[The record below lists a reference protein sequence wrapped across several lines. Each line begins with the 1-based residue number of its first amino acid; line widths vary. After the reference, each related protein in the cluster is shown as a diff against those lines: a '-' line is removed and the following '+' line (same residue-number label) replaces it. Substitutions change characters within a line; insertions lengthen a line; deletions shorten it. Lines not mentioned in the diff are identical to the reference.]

1 MMTAK
6 DIREK
11 RFEKAAWGYR
21 PEDIDE
27 FLGQLEATFQEIDNE
42 REDSN
47 HKIQVLADKVREY
60 MKDEEALKDALLGAQ
75 KQGHRVINEANEKAE
90 QILNKAKEEAAVLL
104 DEATRQHEIAMEKN
118 RAEIAKEKEALVE
131 ARQMVADFKRSLF
144 DMYKSHLEM
153 ISSLPEADEDE
164 EETVGETA
172 PAEPETPEEPEE
184 TAADEAAEE
193 PAEEPAE
200 ETEKPDPF
208 ATSQFSSRVIQG
220 AYDDRFGELQFGEN
234 NNQTAAEEAEA
245 EERKEYCDYGTGLQE
260 QLEYAENGF
269 PHAGQ
274 PSQARAGSA
283 REVGED
289 PSVRSDDGEEQG
301 QEVLHVP

>member
-47 HKIQVLADKVREY
+47 HKMQILADKVREY

-75 KQGHRVINEANEKAE
+75 KEGHRVIAEANEKAA
-90 QILNKAKEEAAVLL
+90 QIMEKAKEEAAVLL

-118 RAEIAKEKEALVE
+118 RAEIAKEQEALVQ
-131 ARQMVADFKRSLF
+131 ARKMVADFKRSLF

-153 ISSLPEADEDE
+153 ISAMPEADNTDFGTADTAAE
-164 EETVGETA
+164 A
-172 PAEPETPEEPEE
+172 PAE
-184 TAADEAAEE
+184 EAAEE
-193 PAEEPAE
+193 APADEA
-200 ETEKPDPF
+200 KPDPF
-208 ATSQFSSRVIQG
+208 ATSQFSTRVIRG
-220 AYDDRFGELQFGEN
+220 AYESRFSDLQFGEN
-234 NNQTAAEEAEA
+234 NSQNPETPAEA
-245 EERKEYCDYGTGLQE
+245 
-260 QLEYAENGF
+260 
-269 PHAGQ
+269 
-274 PSQARAGSA
+274 
-283 REVGED
+283 
-289 PSVRSDDGEEQG
+289 
-301 QEVLHVP
+301 